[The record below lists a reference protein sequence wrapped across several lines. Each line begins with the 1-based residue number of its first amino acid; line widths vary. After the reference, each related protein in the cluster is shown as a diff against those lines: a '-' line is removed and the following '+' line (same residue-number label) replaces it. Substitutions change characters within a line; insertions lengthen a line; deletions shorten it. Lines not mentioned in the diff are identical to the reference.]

1 MSWDIIEGDWK
12 QFKGHVK
19 EKWSKL
25 TDKHLDKIAGKR
37 DELVGKIQRA
47 YGVTKNEAE
56 RQIKGF
62 EERHNDYLPKNT
74 ASAAGASPDA
84 RTDPKIDHVSKVL

>member
-1 MSWDIIEGDWK
+1 MDIIEGDWE
-12 QFKGHVK
+12 QFKRHVK

-37 DELVGKIQRA
+37 DELVGKIQKA

-62 EERHNDYLPKNT
+62 EERHRNYLPKNT
-74 ASAAGASPDA
+74 GSSAGAAMAPDA
-84 RTDPKIDHVSKVL
+84 RTDSKVGHVQ

>member
-1 MSWDIIEGDWK
+1 MNWDIIQGDWE
-12 QFKGHVK
+12 QFKRHVK

-25 TDKHLDKIAGKR
+25 TDNHLDKIAGKR
-37 DELVGKIQRA
+37 DELVEKIQKA

-62 EERHNDYLPKNT
+62 EERYMDYLPKNT
-74 ASAAGASPDA
+74 NPSEGSAATPDA
-84 RTDPKIDHVSKVL
+84 HTDSKVDHVR